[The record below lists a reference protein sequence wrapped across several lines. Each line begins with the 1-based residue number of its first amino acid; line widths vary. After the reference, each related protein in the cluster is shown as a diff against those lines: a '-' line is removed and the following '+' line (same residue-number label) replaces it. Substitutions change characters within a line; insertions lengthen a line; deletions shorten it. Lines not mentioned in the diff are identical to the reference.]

1 MMYARLIPLSS
12 AKMWKSTPARNTVT
26 VLESF
31 AFSTM
36 KNTGISNKPTR
47 MASMRK
53 FIYISKRK
61 CFFEASEIHSQCH
74 AILQEVQDIDPNA
87 IQKVR
92 KHAITDVSSMTY
104 SMTSK
109 TMKN

>member
-1 MMYARLIPLSS
+1 MTYARLIPLSS
-12 AKMWKSTPARNTVT
+12 AKVWKTTPARNIVT
-26 VLESF
+26 HLDNL
-31 AFSTM
+31 AFSTIQY
-36 KNTGISNKPTR
+36 TGINNKPTMR
-47 MASMRK
+47 ASSRK

-61 CFFEASEIHSQCH
+61 CFFEAEEIHSHCH
-74 AILQEVQDIDPNA
+74 AILQEVQAIGPNA

-92 KHAITDVSSMTY
+92 KHATTGVSSMTY

>member
-1 MMYARLIPLSS
+1 MTYARLIPVIS
-12 AKMWKSTPARNTVT
+12 ARMWNTAPARNKVT
-26 VLESF
+26 HLESL
-31 AFSTM
+31 AFSTIQY
-36 KNTGISNKPTR
+36 TGINNKPT
-47 MASMRK
+47 MTASSRK
-53 FIYISKRK
+53 FICLSKRK
-61 CFFEASEIHSQCH
+61 CFLNADQIHSQCH

-92 KHAITDVSSMTY
+92 KHATIGVSSMTY